1 MDLNLND
8 HLNFDHLFLYE
19 RTCRICG
26 KTKNLID
33 EFYRTRKDRGPV
45 SSSFSYECKEC
56 TIKRISKSRKFK
68 EKPLVWEY
76 PDW

>member
-1 MDLNLND
+1 MDLND

-19 RTCRICG
+19 RKCRSCG

-33 EFYRTRKDRGPV
+33 EFYRIRKDRGPV

-56 TIKRISKSRKFK
+56 TKKRIINSRKQ
-68 EKPLVWEY
+68 EIINIIWEY

>member
-1 MDLNLND
+1 MDLND

-19 RTCRICG
+19 RKCRVCSQ
-26 KTKNLID
+26 TKNLIND
-33 EFYRTRKDRGPV
+33 FYRTRKDRGHV

-56 TIKRISKSRKFK
+56 TKNRIISSRKKLFFK
-68 EKPLVWEY
+68 EKWEY

>member
-1 MDLNLND
+1 MDLED

-19 RTCRICG
+19 RKCRSCG
-26 KTKNLID
+26 QTKNLID

-56 TIKRISKSRKFK
+56 TKNRIISTRKKPKSEVK
-68 EKPLVWEY
+68 WEY

>member
-1 MDLNLND
+1 MDLND

-19 RTCRICG
+19 RKCRICG
-26 KTKNLID
+26 QSKNLID
-33 EFYRTRKDRGPV
+33 YFYRTRKDRGPV

-56 TIKRISKSRKFK
+56 TKNRIISNRKVVYK
-68 EKPLVWEY
+68 EKWEY

>member
-1 MDLNLND
+1 MDLND

-19 RTCRICG
+19 RKCRICG
-26 KTKNLID
+26 QTKNLID
-33 EFYRTRKDRGPV
+33 CFYRTRKDRGPV

-56 TIKRISKSRKFK
+56 TKNRVISNRKVVYK
-68 EKPLVWEY
+68 EKWEY

>member
-1 MDLNLND
+1 MDLDD

-19 RTCRICG
+19 RKCKVCG
-26 KTKNLID
+26 QIKNLIG

-56 TIKRISKSRKFK
+56 TKKRVIKSRKRVISDVK
-68 EKPLVWEY
+68 WEY

>member
-1 MDLNLND
+1 MDLDD

-19 RTCRICG
+19 RKCRVCG
-26 KTKNLID
+26 QTKNLIG

-56 TIKRISKSRKFK
+56 TKKRIVMSRKPHIREVK
-68 EKPLVWEY
+68 WEY

>member
-1 MDLNLND
+1 MDLDN
-8 HLNFDHLFLYE
+8 HLSFEHLFLYE
-19 RTCRICG
+19 RKCRSCG
-26 KTKNLID
+26 QTKNLIS

-56 TIKRISKSRKFK
+56 TKNRIVSTRKVSKS
-68 EKPLVWEY
+68 LVKWEY

>member
-1 MDLNLND
+1 MDLED

-19 RTCRICG
+19 RKCRSCG
-26 KTKNLID
+26 QTKNLIG

-56 TIKRISKSRKFK
+56 TKKRVISSRKR
-68 EKPLVWEY
+68 EIKPVKWEY